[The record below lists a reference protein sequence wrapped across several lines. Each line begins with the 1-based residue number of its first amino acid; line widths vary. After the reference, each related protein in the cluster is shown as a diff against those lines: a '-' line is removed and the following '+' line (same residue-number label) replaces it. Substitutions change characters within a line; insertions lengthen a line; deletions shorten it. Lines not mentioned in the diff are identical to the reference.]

1 MDRDRL
7 ARFRRDALGIA
18 PETEQK
24 WAKAHERVSRV
35 SLAAGDMPLF
45 GPVVD
50 DTWAWLY
57 DEDEPIITPARV
69 KRALD
74 ASEGP
79 IRALL
84 NSGGGDLWAGVA
96 VGALFDDA
104 RRRGREVE
112 MSVGGIAA
120 SAATVIMMRG
130 GRITA
135 DRQAEIMIHLPMTYV
150 PGGLVNRLG
159 IAAMRENL
167 DRVETN
173 LTRSEGQ
180 AIALYA
186 ERNRKD
192 LGEERIRE
200 MVERET
206 WMTAEDAADL
216 GFLDEVLGAP
226 ESGDDDRDEQMSAA
240 EADQAAFAAMMEDPW
255 EDLQAV
261 ARFERRNRRDVPRWL
276 GAAAPDHPR
285 LSLQ

>member
-7 ARFRRDALGIA
+7 ARFRRDTLGIS
-18 PETEQK
+18 PETERK
-24 WAKAHERVSRV
+24 WAAAQERVSQAP
-35 SLAAGDMPLF
+35 LEAGDLALF

-57 DEDEPIITPARV
+57 DDDEPIITPSRV
-69 KRALD
+69 KALLD
-74 ASEGP
+74 GSEGP
-79 IRALL
+79 IRAIL

-104 RRRGREVE
+104 RRGGREVE
-112 MSVGGIAA
+112 MSVAGIAA
-120 SAATVIMMRG
+120 SAATVIMVRG

-150 PGGLVNRLG
+150 PGGLVNRRG
-159 IAAMRENL
+159 IEAMRENL

-173 LTRSEGQ
+173 LNRSERQ
-180 AIALYA
+180 AVALYA

-216 GFLDEVLGAP
+216 GFLDEVLAAP
-226 ESGDDDRDEQMSAA
+226 EAGDKDRDEKMSRAD
-240 EADQAAFAAMMEDPW
+240 ADQAEFAAMMDDPW

-261 ARFERRNRRDVPRWL
+261 ARFERRNRKDVPRWL
-276 GAAAPDHPR
+276 GRDMPDHPR
-285 LSLQ
+285 LHHR